1 MRGVDRVLALV
12 LGLAGLGGG
21 VLLAAEVVQ
30 ALLGRPGHLVVPYEG
45 AARWL
50 REQTWSGAWVLAV
63 GAGLAALGLLLLA
76 AELAPRRRTLLV
88 VATEEPDVVTAVTRG
103 GVGRALEQAVAAVP
117 GVDGTRSRVGRRTAR
132 LTVRTA
138 LRDSTELEAQVRER
152 AAAALAGLGLAAAP
166 ALDVDLQRVA
176 A

>member
-21 VLLAAEVVQ
+21 VLLAAEAVH
-30 ALLGRPGHLVVPYEG
+30 ALVGGAGHLVVPYGG

-50 REQTWSGAWVLAV
+50 REQSWSGAWVLVVGAVLAAV
-63 GAGLAALGLLLLA
+63 GLALLV

-88 VATEEPDVVTAVTRG
+88 VATEEPDVVTAVSRS
-103 GVGRALEQAVAAVP
+103 GVGRALEQAVASVP
-117 GVDGTRSRVGRRTAR
+117 GVEGTRSRVGRRGVR

-138 LRDSTELEAQVRER
+138 LRDSAELETQVRER
-152 AAAALAGLGLAAAP
+152 SAAALAGLGLAAAP
-166 ALDVDLQRVA
+166 PLDVELRRVTP
-176 A
+176 